1 MAVDL
6 PIRVLA
12 PPGHVVFGLAV
23 LAASTPVGRSGAQPP
38 VWRVSAR
45 PDVVIDESTGP
56 QGDFLRI
63 VGLAKLPSGAIAVA
77 NGASAEVR
85 LFSADGRHLRT
96 LGRSGGGPGEFRQIS
111 WMGVSADTIFF
122 ADRTGARITTYL
134 ESGTLVRT
142 VPIMA
147 ADSVGAFSVSGRL
160 SDGRW
165 LVRPLLNPR
174 IDGPERLYRDTMSVG
189 LLSPDGGRVAW
200 LARLPSASVFVYN
213 PRGTPNGLA
222 TGVAPLGPGAHV
234 LADGGRIAFA
244 DMARP
249 AIVIFNDQGRIERTL
264 SLPYVAGEF
273 DEAGVTEARRQR
285 LEESRNGGANV
296 MIGALYSKGARPPKM
311 PVLGGMVRGLD
322 GAFWVWP
329 FTLADD
335 VAKDYLVVDSNGR
348 PLATVAGPA
357 RFRLREVGPDYLLG
371 VRIDADGVESV
382 VQYRLT
388 RVGAS

>member
-1 MAVDL
+1 MTVDL
-6 PIRVLA
+6 LIRVFA
-12 PPGHVVFGLAV
+12 SPRHVVFGLGV
-23 LAASTPVGRSGAQPP
+23 LAASTPAGRAGAQSP
-38 VWRVSAR
+38 VWRLSAQ
-45 PDVVIDESTGP
+45 PDVVVGESAGP

-63 VGLAKLPSGAIAVA
+63 VGLAKLSSGVIAVA
-77 NGASAEVR
+77 NGATAEVR

-111 WMGVSADTIFF
+111 WMGVVADTIFV
-122 ADRTGARITTYL
+122 ADRAGARITTYL
-134 ESGTLVRT
+134 ENGTLVRT
-142 VPIMA
+142 VPITA

-160 SDGRW
+160 PDGRW
-165 LVRPLLNPR
+165 LLRTLLNPR

-189 LLSPDGGRVAW
+189 LLSPDGARVDW
-200 LARLPSASVFVYN
+200 LARLPAASVFVYN

-234 LADGGRIAFA
+234 LVDGGGIAFA

-249 AIVIFNDQGRIERTL
+249 AIVVFNARGRIERTL

-273 DEAGVTEARRQR
+273 DESGVGEARRQR
-285 LEESRNGGANV
+285 LEESRNGAANV
-296 MIGALYSKGARPPKM
+296 MTGAMYSKRARPPKM

-329 FTLADD
+329 FTLTDD
-335 VAKDYLVVDSNGR
+335 TAKEYLVVDGNGR
-348 PLATVAGPA
+348 PLAAVAGPA

-371 VRIDADGVESV
+371 VRTDSDGVESV
-382 VQYRLT
+382 VQYHLT
-388 RVGAS
+388 RSP